1 MKKEPLFHFISLY
14 SNSKFFSIEDYNTKR
29 NIELK
34 SLLSKLNFDK
44 LDEIVT
50 LLNLLQQNKKDKE
63 TLNMIKANIDVNNY
77 NIKGIL
83 IRKKE
88 SLSFINKYTDKFL
101 EGLKYDINYE
111 LFKITEEDNNKKGN
125 KKIKYS
131 IILSN
136 INEDIKKLLDKYLI
150 NFNKPVLLFTN
161 LKAKLELDKF
171 NNYSFLFKSTY
182 KTKVYME
189 KNKIDDL
196 RNSKYHFVPTGIYI
210 DYLKSNEFAY
220 IQWIN
225 TQKLFSQKD
234 NKFKDCFIKGND
246 FKIILDLKA
255 LLEIDTETLYI
266 ENLENGFMHCYP
278 LEKNNINLCCF
289 VKSIFEN
296 KKRKMM
302 IITLE
307 NLFDLN
313 SIILELPKNDEILDN
328 LEINC
333 IYLFL
338 NFVIFIDEKM
348 NIKLKNINE
357 KSKTIFLYFLTDP
370 EKYNNKKINDLF
382 IQTNFSQLLPL
393 ITTNK
398 IVRYLQKYIVNVEK
412 INYINL
418 YFSKDENEIKNY
430 EGCIQCSDGTCSGFF
445 YIKGKDIS
453 ELKKL
458 KININQYNID
468 KIDSNKTTIFPNV
481 DDNIKNQ
488 LIIIG
493 YPMMEGRKE
502 ISFLELYENIN
513 DLKDDRDPEKNFF
526 KFDLLLSKNEF
537 TVINGSFL
545 KRSKHLE
552 AVPIIK
558 VMKLITLEEYIHLRE
573 LVKKDKYN
581 NVI

>member
-50 LLNLLQQNKKDKE
+50 LLNLLKQNKKDKA

-136 INEDIKKLLDKYLI
+136 INEDSKKLLDKYLI

-296 KKRKMM
+296 
-302 IITLE
+302 
-307 NLFDLN
+307 
-313 SIILELPKNDEILDN
+313 
-328 LEINC
+328 
-333 IYLFL
+333 
-338 NFVIFIDEKM
+338 
-348 NIKLKNINE
+348 
-357 KSKTIFLYFLTDP
+357 
-370 EKYNNKKINDLF
+370 
-382 IQTNFSQLLPL
+382 
-393 ITTNK
+393 
-398 IVRYLQKYIVNVEK
+398 
-412 INYINL
+412 
-418 YFSKDENEIKNY
+418 
-430 EGCIQCSDGTCSGFF
+430 
-445 YIKGKDIS
+445 
-453 ELKKL
+453 
-458 KININQYNID
+458 
-468 KIDSNKTTIFPNV
+468 
-481 DDNIKNQ
+481 
-488 LIIIG
+488 
-493 YPMMEGRKE
+493 
-502 ISFLELYENIN
+502 
-513 DLKDDRDPEKNFF
+513 
-526 KFDLLLSKNEF
+526 
-537 TVINGSFL
+537 
-545 KRSKHLE
+545 
-552 AVPIIK
+552 
-558 VMKLITLEEYIHLRE
+558 
-573 LVKKDKYN
+573 
-581 NVI
+581 